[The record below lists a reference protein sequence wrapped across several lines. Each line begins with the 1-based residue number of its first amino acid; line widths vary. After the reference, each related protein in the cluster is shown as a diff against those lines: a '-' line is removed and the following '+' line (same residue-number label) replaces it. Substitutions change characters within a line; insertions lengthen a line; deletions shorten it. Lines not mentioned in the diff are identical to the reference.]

1 MERRGTSIRIF
12 LPQGA
17 PEGLR
22 IVERSNWTGVVL
34 VASRTDLVQLRER
47 PEVAG
52 PGVYLLIGRSQDD
65 RPEIY
70 IGEADSVSRRLAD
83 HVRSDK
89 DFWNEVMVIT
99 TKDTNFNKASARWLE
114 SQFINLAKTVGRS
127 EIQNANSGA
136 PVHLSEADEADMLA
150 FLDDVRVLMP
160 VLGLRI
166 FQDLGGIVAD
176 ASAMRYV
183 ISGRG
188 SSGIGYESPEGFVV
202 LGGAIGPVDTVPSL
216 SEAMRK
222 QRQKM
227 IDSGEFDLV
236 AEGLRLSRD
245 TVFGS
250 PSTAAAL
257 ILGRNA
263 NGRTQWKTADGK
275 TLKEVQEDQL
285 ADVAPDKSENAL

>member
-1 MERRGTSIRIF
+1 MDRRGTSIRVF
-12 LPQGA
+12 LPLGA

-34 VASRTDLVQLRER
+34 VASRADLVQLRER

-52 PGVYLLIGRSQDD
+52 PGVYLLIGRSEED

-114 SQFINLAKTVGRS
+114 SQLINLANAVGRCK
-127 EIQNANSGA
+127 IQNANSGA

-150 FLDDVRVLMP
+150 FLDDVRILMP
-160 VLGLRI
+160 ILGLRI
-166 FQDLGGIVAD
+166 FEKLGGRGGPT
-176 ASAMRYV
+176 SALRYQ

-188 SSGIGYESPEGFVV
+188 SSGIGYESPEGFIV
-202 LGGAIGPVDTVPSL
+202 LAGAIGPADVVPSL
-216 SEAMRK
+216 SEGIRN
-222 QRQKM
+222 QRQQM
-227 IDSGEFDLV
+227 IESGDFEFIAD
-236 AEGLRLSRD
+236 GLRLTRD

-257 ILGRNA
+257 ILGRGV
-263 NGRTQWKTADGK
+263 NGRTQWKTADGR
-275 TLKEVQEDQL
+275 TLKEVQEAQI
-285 ADVAPDKSENAL
+285 ADEPLVGIEATN